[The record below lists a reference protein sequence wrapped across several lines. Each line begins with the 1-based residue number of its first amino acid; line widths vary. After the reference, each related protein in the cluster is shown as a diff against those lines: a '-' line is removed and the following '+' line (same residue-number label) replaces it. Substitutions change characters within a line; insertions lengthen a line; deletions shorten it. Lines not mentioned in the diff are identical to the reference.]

1 MTTATVNLQIP
12 METLVSAI
20 AALDLD
26 AKRQLLDLL
35 EDWVFASE
43 DPIEQDPIVVAEVE
57 ASRQAVS
64 AGDYQTFQS
73 YLLSQMSYE
82 LITPKP
88 FEKQLEALPK

>member
-43 DPIEQDPIVVAEVE
+43 DRKSVV
-57 ASRQAVS
+57 
-64 AGDYQTFQS
+64 
-73 YLLSQMSYE
+73 
-82 LITPKP
+82 
-88 FEKQLEALPK
+88 

>member
-12 METLVSAI
+12 MEALVSAI

-43 DPIEQDPIVVAEVE
+43 DAIECDPIVVAQVE
-57 ASRQAVS
+57 AARNAVA
-64 AGDYQTFQS
+64 AGDCQTFQS
-73 YLLSQMSYE
+73 YLLSQS
-82 LITPKP
+82 T
-88 FEKQLEALPK
+88 

>member
-73 YLLSQMSYE
+73 YLLSQ
-82 LITPKP
+82 P
-88 FEKQLEALPK
+88 A

>member
-35 EDWVFASE
+35 EDWIFDSE
-43 DPIEQDPIVVAEVE
+43 EAIEHDPIVVAQVE
-57 ASRQAVS
+57 AARKAVA

-73 YLLSQMSYE
+73 YLLSHS
-82 LITPKP
+82 P
-88 FEKQLEALPK
+88 

>member
-1 MTTATVNLQIP
+1 MECYVTTATVNLQIP

-43 DPIEQDPIVVAEVE
+43 DAIEHDPIVLAEVE
-57 ASRQAVS
+57 ASRQAVA
-64 AGDYQTFQS
+64 AGDYQTLQS
-73 YLLSQMSYE
+73 YLLSQS
-82 LITPKP
+82 
-88 FEKQLEALPK
+88 A